1 MRIRGARRI
10 DVLRVWRCGRAAAVW
25 TVASLCAACV
35 VTPADRINGMA
46 AGYGFARETVRG
58 VRFEHVI
65 YRSAAADVDVP
76 LHVYIEGD
84 GSPYLDEATI
94 ARDATPRTPVMLTLM
109 ALDGAPSVYLG
120 RPCYFGLQ
128 AADGCTPVYWTV
140 GRFNEQVVA
149 SMAAVIDRFR
159 RARSADGL
167 VLIGHSGGAAL
178 AVLLAQRLA
187 NVDAVVTLAGNL
199 DTAAW
204 TALHGYSPLDLSLN
218 PSDRPLTAVPL
229 VLHLAGAEDDVLPPA
244 LIAAAAQKIG
254 GRLRVVPQMGHT
266 CCWEQVWPSVLDGVP

>member
-1 MRIRGARRI
+1 M
-10 DVLRVWRCGRAAAVW
+10 
-25 TVASLCAACV
+25 ASLCAACV
-35 VTPADRINGMA
+35 VTPADRVDGMA
-46 AGYGFARETVRG
+46 ADYGFARETVRG

-65 YRSAAADVDVP
+65 YRRTAADVDGP

-84 GSPYLDEATI
+84 GSPYLDETTI
-94 ARDATPRTPVMLTLM
+94 ARDATPRTPVMLELM
-109 ALDGAPSVYLG
+109 ALDGAPSLYVG

-140 GRFNEQVVA
+140 GRFNEEVVA

-167 VLIGHSGGAAL
+167 VLVGHSGGAAL

-187 NVDAVVTLAGNL
+187 NVDAVVTVAGNL

-229 VLHLAGAEDDVLPPA
+229 VLHLAGAEDDVVPAA

-254 GRLRVVPQMGHT
+254 GRVRVVPQMGHT
-266 CCWEQVWPSVLDGVP
+266 CCWARAWPPVLDGVP